1 MENTNLHYKKK
12 KKSTNL
18 SRKNLLTIGAAVFF
32 GIAIITIPLVTVANW
47 RIKDPRLQVQNQAKL
62 ITNIQLKDEYQNG
75 NLSYFDLKKQLFNA
89 DNTKK
94 TGIDYSQFFDFY
106 QKNNT
111 SLPINFATDYGW
123 NRYKLDVFDL
133 KPLDQEQS
141 FEIYYRLVYQLP
153 DDKKAISD
161 LLTQKV
167 IWNYL
172 PDYSLANFA
181 NFSSSKLEKLRAYTN
196 KEFSLSTKKEL
207 TKLVKLEEFEK
218 QVNWAI
224 NNNEA
229 RKIINKYFNL
239 EEIIAEILNNKEFS
253 YLDES
258 GIWNPRYQIELVRD
272 QILGQDFLAKTGQKG
287 IYKLTFYAAFS
298 PNFAKKI
305 AADLNKSSK
314 FHFGIN
320 IDLNN
325 LFLDKT
331 VAENIKIT
339 EFSEDDYYPQINF
352 EKNLKAE
359 INGWDF
365 LNYYNNQIFA
375 TQNEREDFLKKLIA
389 KIVRTPLLKKV
400 EFENK
405 LSGIDYAKF
414 LKYLKLDIKLDA
426 NSTKLAFRNNQ
437 IVAKIFGKIILRN
450 AENQIVAEKNFS
462 QTIEHLNRLGQNDAE
477 LVKQIKQ
484 TKFEFKPETRK
495 KIANQ
500 KGAPK
505 SEILALLNANKF
517 DKLKNILE
525 NGDYYGYEFN
535 EDRLKLLVH
544 NSQLPNVE
552 EFAKLS
558 VVPEKMSEGIIN
570 LWNKSFKTNQEVSTF
585 LSLLAKR
592 DISFVA
598 KYWYDLL
605 NKFKLIDP
613 KTQWP
618 ENLDQNSLFKH
629 LSQIKIQPPEKK
641 AVSLTSDFWLF
652 SLNNDYL
659 ISPDYLNNSF
669 YLHSNLKNTLDLIKT
684 ESAFSTRDF
693 VEHIRELAK
702 SIKPKDFIQE
712 KGKNPITNLSE
723 FLVAFYSLI
732 YSKDQGLLAESLGQN
747 LDYKIQFELEPI
759 SLNVAVSQEKTN
771 LNNNLRLKYW
781 YKIGSVDQNGNL
793 IQVIYQT
800 KKETLDLVVNE
811 NNKLLSEDVEK
822 LNEIATNFPSAD
834 QIIFLKKE
842 DYTQLVDSIK
852 QVIKTVNTPVK
863 IDNEI
868 KNLPFSQFFENNY
881 PDYGFYIIKTSKN
894 LESSKPEVTKPVAAR
909 PEAAKVAAKPSAAK
923 PVAAKPEQQE
933 IHQSEEIPGVL
944 TNTISQLGNQIRHN
958 FDLYVYKKDQ
968 PQIHSSKP
976 VRVIIIESSES
987 LFALK

>member
-1 MENTNLHYKKK
+1 M
-12 KKSTNL
+12 
-18 SRKNLLTIGAAVFF
+18 
-32 GIAIITIPLVTVANW
+32 
-47 RIKDPRLQVQNQAKL
+47 
-62 ITNIQLKDEYQNG
+62 
-75 NLSYFDLKKQLFNA
+75 
-89 DNTKK
+89 
-94 TGIDYSQFFDFY
+94 
-106 QKNNT
+106 
-111 SLPINFATDYGW
+111 
-123 NRYKLDVFDL
+123 
-133 KPLDQEQS
+133 
-141 FEIYYRLVYQLP
+141 
-153 DDKKAISD
+153 
-161 LLTQKV
+161 
-167 IWNYL
+167 
-172 PDYSLANFA
+172 
-181 NFSSSKLEKLRAYTN
+181 
-196 KEFSLSTKKEL
+196 
-207 TKLVKLEEFEK
+207 
-218 QVNWAI
+218 
-224 NNNEA
+224 
-229 RKIINKYFNL
+229 
-239 EEIIAEILNNKEFS
+239 
-253 YLDES
+253 
-258 GIWNPRYQIELVRD
+258 
-272 QILGQDFLAKTGQKG
+272 
-287 IYKLTFYAAFS
+287 
-298 PNFAKKI
+298 
-305 AADLNKSSK
+305 
-314 FHFGIN
+314 
-320 IDLNN
+320 
-325 LFLDKT
+325 
-331 VAENIKIT
+331 
-339 EFSEDDYYPQINF
+339 
-352 EKNLKAE
+352 
-359 INGWDF
+359 
-365 LNYYNNQIFA
+365 
-375 TQNEREDFLKKLIA
+375 
-389 KIVRTPLLKKV
+389 
-400 EFENK
+400 
-405 LSGIDYAKF
+405 
-414 LKYLKLDIKLDA
+414 
-426 NSTKLAFRNNQ
+426 AFRNNQ

-570 LWNKSFKTNQEVSTF
+570 LWNKSFKTNQEVSAF

-771 LNNNLRLKYW
+771 PNNNLRLKYW

-800 KKETLDLVVNE
+800 KKETLELVVNE

-834 QIIFLKKE
+834 QIIFLKKD

-852 QVIKTVNTPVK
+852 QVIKTENTPVK

-894 LESSKPEVTKPVAAR
+894 LESSK